1 MGRVEVRPDPQDRR
15 ALAAAARHE
24 EHNTMG
30 AGTSGAW
37 GGRTI
42 RLLALVVLVLVAA
55 MLPAVADEAPLAA
68 DGQPV
73 SVIVRAEPGA
83 LEAAARQVERFGG
96 QVGRQLG
103 VINGFSAR
111 VPADAVE
118 RLTESSG
125 IVAVTRNEP
134 VAMQAAAYAPTTDA
148 GSLYNTTLATGAQ
161 AYWKAGYTGKGID
174 VAVIDTGTAPV
185 PGLATAG
192 KLINGPDLS
201 FESQAKNLRYLDTYG
216 HGTHMAG
223 IIAGRAETAVAG
235 SYVGDTANFL
245 GMAPDARIVSVKVA
259 DAMGAADVSQI
270 IAAIDWVVQNKT
282 SNGLNI
288 RVLNLSFGTNT
299 SHPYTIDPLCHA
311 VEAAWKKGITVV
323 AATGNAGYYMT
334 PGGAGLTSPAR
345 DPYVISVG
353 ATDTMKTLAASDDRV
368 ASFSSSGVVG
378 TGGTKNPDLVAPGKS
393 IISLAVPG
401 SFIDQTYGAAGA
413 VTGGFMRGSGTSQA
427 TAVMSGAAA
436 LVLQQHPTWT
446 NNQVK
451 ALLTSSAK
459 PLMAGTLTPSA
470 QGKGTLNLTKALS
483 TTTMA
488 GSQSYTNSTGA
499 GTLELARGTAH
510 LVDNGVVLNGEQD
523 IFGDA
528 VSTATLASKRT
539 AGTAWT
545 GGTWNG
551 RMWSGSSF
559 TGSNWTAT
567 TWSGRMWS
575 GRMWSSE
582 VWSGRMW
589 SGRMW
594 SAGIWTGRMWSG
606 DGWSGNTWSSAGW
619 N

>member
-1 MGRVEVRPDPQDRR
+1 MGT
-15 ALAAAARHE
+15 AR
-24 EHNTMG
+24 
-30 AGTSGAW
+30 SGAF
-37 GGRTI
+37 GGRRT
-42 RLLALVVLVLVAA
+42 RLLSLVVLAAVLVA
-55 MLPAVADEAPLAA
+55 MLPPAPGMAGSA
-68 DGQPV
+68 GDGRR
-73 SVIVRAEPGA
+73 SVIVQATPGA
-83 LEAAARQVERFGG
+83 VASAARLVTKVGG
-96 QVGRQLG
+96 QVGRQLP
-103 VINGFSAR
+103 VINGFTAL
-111 VPADAVE
+111 VPAGQVDRLQRSPAV
-118 RLTESSG
+118 SS
-125 IVAVTRNEP
+125 VTGNEP
-134 VAMQAAAYAPTTDA
+134 VQMQAAAYAPTTDA

-192 KLINGPDLS
+192 KIVNGPDLS

-223 IIAGRAETAVAG
+223 IIAGRADAAVAG
-235 SYVGDTANFL
+235 RYAGDTTNFL

-282 SNGLNI
+282 TGGLNI

-299 SHPYTIDPLCHA
+299 TSPYTIDPLCHA

-334 PGGAGLTSPAR
+334 PSGPGLTSPAR
-345 DPYVISVG
+345 DPYVLSVG
-353 ATDTMKTLAASDDRV
+353 ATDTMKTLSVADDRV
-368 ASFSSSGVVG
+368 ASYSSSGVVG

-413 VTGGFMRGSGTSQA
+413 VTGGYMRGSGTSQA

-451 ALLTSSAK
+451 ALLTVTAQ
-459 PLMAGTLTPSA
+459 PLTAGTLTPAA
-470 QGKGTLNLTKALS
+470 QGRGALNLTKALGVTS
-483 TTTMA
+483 VA
-488 GSQSYTNSTGA
+488 AAYSYTNSTGT
-499 GTLELARGTAH
+499 GTLEGARGTAH
-510 LVDNGVVLNGEQD
+510 LVDNGVVLNGERD

-528 VSTATLASKRT
+528 VSTATLASRRT

-551 RMWSGSSF
+551 RMWSGSGF

-594 SAGIWTGRMWSG
+594 SSGTWTGRMWSG

>member
-1 MGRVEVRPDPQDRR
+1 MRAGVSAGLGGRSIRLVAMA
-15 ALAAAARHE
+15 ALAAVVIAVLPPA
-24 EHNTMG
+24 
-30 AGTSGAW
+30 AGTAGPA
-37 GGRTI
+37 TDA
-42 RLLALVVLVLVAA
+42 RL
-55 MLPAVADEAPLAA
+55 
-68 DGQPV
+68 V
-73 SVIVRAEPGA
+73 SVIVQAEPGA
-83 LEAAARQVERFGG
+83 SVPAARQVERFGG
-96 QVGRQLG
+96 RVGRQLAIIG
-103 VINGFSAR
+103 GFKAA
-111 VPADAVE
+111 VPASAVG
-118 RLTESSG
+118 RLTESPG
-125 IVAVTRNEP
+125 IVSVTEDEQ
-134 VAMQAAAYAPTTDA
+134 VAMQAAAYTPTTDA

-161 AYWKAGYTGKGID
+161 TYWKAGYTGKGID

-185 PGLATAG
+185 PGLTTAG
-192 KLINGPDLS
+192 KIINGPDLS
-201 FESQAKNLRYLDTYG
+201 FESQTPNLRYLDTYG

-223 IIAGRAETAVAG
+223 IIAGRGAGAVAG
-235 SYVGDTANFL
+235 SYAGDTTNFL

-259 DAMGAADVSQI
+259 DALGAADVSQV
-270 IAAIDWVVQNKT
+270 IAAIDWVVQNKNT
-282 SNGLNI
+282 GGLNI

-311 VEAAWKKGITVV
+311 VEAAWRKGITVV
-323 AATGNAGYYMT
+323 VATGNAGYYMT

-353 ATDTMKTLAASDDRV
+353 ATDTKRTAATTDDAV

-378 TGGTKNPDLVAPGKS
+378 IGGTRNPDLVAPGKS

-401 SFIDQTYGAAGA
+401 SFIDQAYGAAGA
-413 VTGGFMRGSGTSQA
+413 VAGGYMRGSGTSQA
-427 TAVMSGAAA
+427 TAVVSGAAA
-436 LVLQQHPTWT
+436 LILQKHPTWT
-446 NNQVK
+446 NSQVK
-451 ALLTSSAK
+451 ALLTSTAK
-459 PLMAGTLTPSA
+459 PLTAGIMTPAA
-470 QGKGTLNLTKALS
+470 QGKGTLNLTKALTVTS
-483 TTTMA
+483 VA
-488 GSQSYTNSTGA
+488 APDSYTNSTGA
-499 GTLELARGTAH
+499 GSLEGARGTAH
-510 LVDNGVVLNGEQD
+510 LVDNGVVLNGERD
-523 IFGDA
+523 VFGDA

-594 SAGIWTGRMWSG
+594 SAGTWTGRMWSG

>member
-1 MGRVEVRPDPQDRR
+1 MRPG
-15 ALAAAARHE
+15 ALVAR
-24 EHNTMG
+24 
-30 AGTSGAW
+30 
-37 GGRTI
+37 GGRSI
-42 RLLALVVLVLVAA
+42 RLLAVAVLATVVVA
-55 MLPAVADEAPLAA
+55 MLPPVAGAASSAA
-68 DGQPV
+68 DGRSV
-73 SVIVRAEPGA
+73 GVIVQTHPDA
-83 LEAAARQVERFGG
+83 LAATARLVERLRGR
-96 QVGRQLG
+96 VGRQLA

-111 VPADAVE
+111 LPAAQLQPLATAPGV
-118 RLTESSG
+118 RSVTED
-125 IVAVTRNEP
+125 EP
-134 VAMQAAAYAPTTDA
+134 VAMQAAAYTPTTDA
-148 GSLYNTTLATGAQ
+148 GSLYTTTVQTGAQ
-161 AYWKAGYTGKGID
+161 AYWQAGYTGKGID
-174 VAVIDTGTAPV
+174 VAVIDTGSAPV
-185 PGLATAG
+185 PGLAGAG
-192 KLINGPDLS
+192 KIVNGPDLS
-201 FESQAKNLRYLDTYG
+201 FESQAPNLRYLDTYG

-223 IIAGRAETAVAG
+223 IIAGRGDAAVSG
-235 SYVGDTANFL
+235 RYPGDTANFL

-282 SNGLNI
+282 TGGLNI

-299 SHPYTIDPLCHA
+299 THPYSIDPLCHA
-311 VEAAWKKGITVV
+311 VEAAWRKGITVI

-353 ATDTMKTLAASDDRV
+353 ATDTMKTLTTNDDQV

-378 TGGTKNPDLVAPGKS
+378 TGGTKNPDLVAPGRS

-401 SFIDQTYGAAGA
+401 SYIDQTYGATGA

-451 ALLTSSAK
+451 ALLTSTAK
-459 PLMAGTLTPSA
+459 ALTAGTLTPAA
-470 QGKGTLNLTKALS
+470 QGKGTLNLTRALS
-483 TTTMA
+483 TTTVA

-499 GTLELARGTAH
+499 GTLELARGNAH
-510 LVDNGVVLNGEQD
+510 LVDNGVVLNGERD

-528 VSTATLASKRT
+528 VSTATLASRRT

-559 TGSNWTAT
+559 AGSNWTAT

-594 SAGIWTGRMWSG
+594 SAGTWTGRMWSG

-619 N
+619 S

>member
-1 MGRVEVRPDPQDRR
+1 MATRAMGALGGRRVRL
-15 ALAAAARHE
+15 LAAAV
-24 EHNTMG
+24 
-30 AGTSGAW
+30 
-37 GGRTI
+37 
-42 RLLALVVLVLVAA
+42 LATVVLA
-55 MLPAVADEAPLAA
+55 MLPAVTGGAPSTA
-68 DGQPV
+68 GGRPV
-73 SVIVRAEPGA
+73 SVIVQAEPGA
-83 LEAAARQVERFGG
+83 IAAAARQVERLGG

-103 VINGFSAR
+103 IINGFTAR
-111 VPADAVE
+111 LPADQVG
-118 RLTESSG
+118 RLTQSSE
-125 IVAVTRNEP
+125 VSSVTANEP
-134 VAMQAAAYAPTTDA
+134 VKMQAAAYAPTTDA
-148 GSLYNTTLATGAQ
+148 GSLYTTTVQTGAQ

-192 KLINGPDLS
+192 KLVNGPDLS
-201 FESQAKNLRYLDTYG
+201 FESQAPNLRYLDTYG
-216 HGTHMAG
+216 HGSHMAG
-223 IIAGRAETAVAG
+223 IIAGRADAAVAG
-235 SYVGDTANFL
+235 KYPGDTTNFL

-259 DAMGAADVSQI
+259 DAMGAADVSQV

-282 SNGLNI
+282 TNGLNI

-334 PGGAGLTSPAR
+334 PGGPGLTSPAR

-353 ATDTMKTLAASDDRV
+353 ATDTKKTTVTTDDAV
-368 ASFSSSGVVG
+368 ASFSSSGVVS

-401 SFIDQTYGAAGA
+401 SFIDQAYGAAGA
-413 VTGGFMRGSGTSQA
+413 VTGGYMRGSGTSQA

-436 LVLQQHPTWT
+436 LILQQHPTWT

-451 ALLTSSAK
+451 ALLTTTAK
-459 PLMAGTLTPSA
+459 PLTAGTLTPAA
-470 QGKGTLNLTKALS
+470 QGKGTLDLTKALS
-483 TTTMA
+483 TTVA
-488 GSQSYTNSTGA
+488 AAYSYTNSSGTGS
-499 GTLELARGTAH
+499 LELARGSAH
-510 LVDNGVVLNGEQD
+510 LVDNGVVLNGEKD
-523 IFGDA
+523 IFADA
-528 VSTATLASKRT
+528 VATATLASRRT

-559 TGSNWTAT
+559 TANNWTAT
-567 TWSGRMWS
+567 TWTGRMWS

-594 SAGIWTGRMWSG
+594 SAGTWTGRMWSAG
-606 DGWSGNTWSSAGW
+606 GWSGNTWSSAGW

>member
-1 MGRVEVRPDPQDRR
+1 M
-15 ALAAAARHE
+15 
-24 EHNTMG
+24 
-30 AGTSGAW
+30 
-37 GGRTI
+37 
-42 RLLALVVLVLVAA
+42 
-55 MLPAVADEAPLAA
+55 
-68 DGQPV
+68 
-73 SVIVRAEPGA
+73 IVRAEPGDLA
-83 LEAAARQVERFGG
+83 TAAREVERLGG
-96 QVGRQLG
+96 QVGRQLR
-103 VINGFSAR
+103 VINGFTAQLPPGQ
-111 VPADAVE
+111 VD
-118 RLTESSG
+118 RLAGSPGVVS
-125 IVAVTRNEP
+125 VTANEP
-134 VAMQAAAYAPTTDA
+134 VQMQAAAYAPTTDA
-148 GSLYNTTLATGAQ
+148 GSLYTTTAVTGAQ
-161 AYWKAGYTGKGID
+161 AYWKAGYTGKGVD

-185 PGLATAG
+185 PGLDGAG
-192 KLINGPDLS
+192 KVVNGPDLS

-223 IIAGRAETAVAG
+223 IIAGRGAGAVAG
-235 SYVGDTANFL
+235 SYAGDTANFL

-282 SNGLNI
+282 TGGLNI

-299 SHPYTIDPLCHA
+299 TSPYSIDPLCHA
-311 VEAAWKKGITVV
+311 VEAAWRKGITVV

-334 PGGAGLTSPAR
+334 PSGPGLTSPAR

-353 ATDTMKTLAASDDRV
+353 ATDTMKTLSTADDRV
-368 ASFSSSGVVG
+368 ASFSSSGVAG
-378 TGGTKNPDLVAPGKS
+378 TGGTKDPDLVAPGKS

-451 ALLTSSAK
+451 ALLTTTAR
-459 PLMAGTLTPSA
+459 PLTAGTLTPAA
-470 QGKGTLNLTKALS
+470 QGKGTLDLTKALPVTS
-483 TTTMA
+483 VTAATSAT
-488 GSQSYTNSTGA
+488 SSTGT
-499 GTLELARGTAH
+499 GTLESARGTAH
-510 LVDNGVVLNGEQD
+510 LVDNGVVLNGEKD

-528 VSTATLASKRT
+528 VSTATLASRRT

-545 GGTWNG
+545 GGTWNA
-551 RMWSGSSF
+551 RLWSGSSF

-594 SAGIWTGRMWSG
+594 SAGTWTGRMWSG

-619 N
+619 S

>member
-1 MGRVEVRPDPQDRR
+1 MGVG
-15 ALAAAARHE
+15 ALR
-24 EHNTMG
+24 G
-30 AGTSGAW
+30 L
-37 GGRTI
+37 GGRGT
-42 RLLALVVLVLVAA
+42 RWLAVAVLTAVVVA
-55 MLPAVADEAPLAA
+55 MLPPVAGLASSPA
-68 DGQPV
+68 DGRLV
-73 SVIVRAEPGA
+73 SVIVQARPGA
-83 LEAAARQVERFGG
+83 LVAAARQVEQVGG
-96 QVGRQLG
+96 LVGRQLQ

-111 VPADAVE
+111 VPAGQVSRLQGSPAVSSV
-118 RLTESSG
+118 TENG
-125 IVAVTRNEP
+125 P

-148 GSLYNTTLATGAQ
+148 GSLYTTTVQTGAQ

-174 VAVIDTGTAPV
+174 VAVVDTGTAPV
-185 PGLATAG
+185 PGLAGTG

-201 FESQAKNLRYLDTYG
+201 FESQAPNLRYLDTYG

-223 IIAGRAETAVAG
+223 IIAGRGDAAIAG
-235 SYVGDTANFL
+235 KYPGDTTNFL

-282 SNGLNI
+282 TNGLNI

-299 SHPYTIDPLCHA
+299 THPYTIDPLCHA

-353 ATDTMKTLAASDDRV
+353 ATDTKKTTVTTDDAV

-401 SFIDQTYGAAGA
+401 SFIDQTYGAGGA
-413 VTGGFMRGSGTSQA
+413 VTGGYMRGSGTSQA

-451 ALLTSSAK
+451 ALLTTTAK
-459 PLMAGTLTPSA
+459 PLTAGTLTPNA
-470 QGKGTLNLTKALS
+470 QGKGTLDLTKALS
-483 TTTMA
+483 TTVA
-488 GSQSYTNSTGA
+488 AAYSYTNSTGT
-499 GTLELARGTAH
+499 GTLELARGSAH
-510 LVDNGVVLNGEQD
+510 LVDNGVVLNGERD

-528 VSTATLASKRT
+528 ISTSTLASKRT

-559 TGSNWTAT
+559 SGSNWTAT

-594 SAGIWTGRMWSG
+594 SAGTWTGRMWSG

>member
-1 MGRVEVRPDPQDRR
+1 MSAG
-15 ALAAAARHE
+15 AL
-24 EHNTMG
+24 G
-30 AGTSGAW
+30 AL

-42 RLLALVVLVLVAA
+42 RLLAAAVLVATVVA
-55 MLPAVADEAPLAA
+55 MLPPVVGGPARATDA
-68 DGQPV
+68 GPV

-83 LEAAARQVERFGG
+83 LAVAAREVERLGG
-96 QVGRQLG
+96 EVGRQLR
-103 VINGFSAR
+103 VINGFTAQLPTSQ
-111 VPADAVE
+111 VD
-118 RLTESSG
+118 RLAGSSG
-125 IVAVTRNEP
+125 IVSVTGNEP
-134 VAMQAAAYAPTTDA
+134 VQMQAAAYAPTTDA
-148 GSLYNTTLATGAQ
+148 GSLYTTTVATGAQ
-161 AYWKAGYTGKGID
+161 AYWKAGYTGKGVD
-174 VAVIDTGTAPV
+174 VAVVDTGTAPV
-185 PGLATAG
+185 GGLDGAG
-192 KLINGPDLS
+192 KVVNGPDLS

-223 IIAGRAETAVAG
+223 IIAGRGAGAVAG
-235 SYVGDTANFL
+235 SYAGDTTNFL

-282 SNGLNI
+282 TGGLNI

-299 SHPYTIDPLCHA
+299 TNPYTIDPLCHA

-334 PGGAGLTSPAR
+334 PGGPGLTSPAR
-345 DPYVISVG
+345 DPYVIAVG
-353 ATDTMKTLAASDDRV
+353 ATDTMKTLSVADDRV

-401 SFIDQTYGAAGA
+401 SFIDQTYGATGA
-413 VTGGFMRGSGTSQA
+413 VTGGYMRGSGTSQA

-451 ALLTSSAK
+451 ALLTTTAK
-459 PLMAGTLTPSA
+459 PLTAGTLTPAA
-470 QGKGTLNLTKALS
+470 QGKGTLDLTKALS
-483 TTTMA
+483 VTSVA
-488 GSQSYTNSTGA
+488 AAYSYTNSTGT
-499 GTLELARGTAH
+499 GTLDSARGTAH
-510 LVDNGVVLNGEQD
+510 LVDNGVVLNGEKD
-523 IFGDA
+523 IFGDT
-528 VSTATLASKRT
+528 VSTATLASRRT

-559 TGSNWTAT
+559 TGTNWTAT

-594 SAGIWTGRMWSG
+594 SAGTWTGRMWSG

>member
-1 MGRVEVRPDPQDRR
+1 
-15 ALAAAARHE
+15 
-24 EHNTMG
+24 MG
-30 AGTSGAW
+30 AGALRGL
-37 GGRTI
+37 GGKGTRW
-42 RLLALVVLVLVAA
+42 LAMAVLAAVVVA
-55 MLPAVADEAPLAA
+55 MLPPVAGPASSPA
-68 DGQPV
+68 DGRLM
-73 SVIVRAEPGA
+73 SVIVQARPGA
-83 LEAAARQVERFGG
+83 LQAATRQVEQVGG
-96 QVGRQLG
+96 QVGRQLQ

-111 VPADAVE
+111 VPAGQVS
-118 RLTESSG
+118 RLQGSPTVSSVTENG
-125 IVAVTRNEP
+125 P

-148 GSLYNTTLATGAQ
+148 GSLYTTTVQTGAQ
-161 AYWKAGYTGKGID
+161 AYWKAGYTGKGVD
-174 VAVIDTGTAPV
+174 VAVVDTGTAPV
-185 PGLATAG
+185 PGLAGTG

-201 FESQAKNLRYLDTYG
+201 FESQAPNLRYLDTYG

-223 IIAGRAETAVAG
+223 IIAGRADAAVAG
-235 SYVGDTANFL
+235 KYPGDTTNFL

-282 SNGLNI
+282 TNGLNI

-311 VEAAWKKGITVV
+311 VEAAWRKGITVV
-323 AATGNAGYYMT
+323 AATGNAGFYKA
-334 PGGAGLTSPAR
+334 PGGPGLTSPAR
-345 DPYVISVG
+345 DPYVIAVG
-353 ATDTMKTLAASDDRV
+353 AADTMKTLSTADDQV
-368 ASFSSSGVVG
+368 ASFSSSGVG
-378 TGGTKNPDLVAPGKS
+378 GSGGTKNPDMLAPGRS
-393 IISLAVPG
+393 VISMAVPG

-413 VTGGFMRGSGTSQA
+413 VTGGYMRGSGTSQA
-427 TAVMSGAAA
+427 AAVVSGAAA

-446 NNQVK
+446 NTQVK
-451 ALLTSSAK
+451 ALLGNTATK
-459 PLMAGTLTPSA
+459 LKVGLQTDAA
-470 QGKGTLNLTKALS
+470 QGKGTLNLTSALGV
-483 TTTMA
+483 TNVA
-488 GSQSYTNSTGA
+488 AAQAATNSTGA
-499 GTLELARGTAH
+499 GSLEGARGSAH
-510 LVDNGVVLNGEQD
+510 LVDNGVVLNGERD
-523 IFGDA
+523 VFGDA
-528 VSTATLASKRT
+528 ISTATLASKRT

-559 TGSNWTAT
+559 TASNWTAT

-594 SAGIWTGRMWSG
+594 SSGTWTGRMWSG

>member
-1 MGRVEVRPDPQDRR
+1 
-15 ALAAAARHE
+15 
-24 EHNTMG
+24 MG
-30 AGTSGAW
+30 AGALGAL
-37 GGRTI
+37 GGRTA
-42 RLLALVVLVLVAA
+42 RLLAVALLVTMVVA
-55 MLPAVADEAPLAA
+55 MLPPVPGAA
-68 DGQPV
+68 SSATDAQPIR
-73 SVIVRAEPGA
+73 VIVQARSGG
-83 LEAAARQVERFGG
+83 LGTAARQVQDLGG
-96 QVGRQLG
+96 RVGRRLQ
-103 VINGFSAR
+103 VINGFSAV
-111 VPADAVE
+111 VPPGAVG
-118 RLTESSG
+118 RLAGSPAVRSVTENTS
-125 IVAVTRNEP
+125 VQ
-134 VAMQAAAYAPTTDA
+134 MQAAAYAPTTDA
-148 GSLYNTTLATGAQ
+148 GSLYNTTLQTGAQ

-192 KLINGPDLS
+192 KLVNGPDLS

-223 IIAGRAETAVAG
+223 IIAGRADAAVAG
-235 SYVGDTANFL
+235 SYAGDTTNFL

-270 IAAIDWVVQNKT
+270 IAAIDWVVQNRT
-282 SNGLNI
+282 TGGLNI

-299 SHPYTIDPLCHA
+299 TSPYTVDPLCHA

-334 PGGAGLTSPAR
+334 PGGPGLTSPAR
-345 DPYVISVG
+345 DPYVIGVG
-353 ATDTMKTLAASDDRV
+353 ATDTMKTLSTADDRV

-378 TGGTKNPDLVAPGKS
+378 SGGTKNPDLVAPGRS

-401 SFIDQTYGAAGA
+401 SFIDQTYGASGS

-451 ALLTSSAK
+451 ALLTSTARN
-459 PLMAGTLTPSA
+459 LTAGTLTPAA
-470 QGKGTLNLTKALS
+470 QGKGTLDLAKALS
-483 TTTMA
+483 VTSVA
-488 GSQSYTNSTGA
+488 AAYSYTNSTGA
-499 GTLELARGTAH
+499 GTLELARGSAH
-510 LVDNGVVLNGEQD
+510 LVDNGVVLNGERD
-523 IFGDA
+523 VFGDA
-528 VSTATLASKRT
+528 VSTATLASRRT

-594 SAGIWTGRMWSG
+594 SAGTWTGRMWSG